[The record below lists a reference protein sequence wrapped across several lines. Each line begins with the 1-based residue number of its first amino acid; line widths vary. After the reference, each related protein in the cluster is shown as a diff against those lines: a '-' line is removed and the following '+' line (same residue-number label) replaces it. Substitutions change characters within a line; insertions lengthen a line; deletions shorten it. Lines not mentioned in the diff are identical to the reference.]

1 MCFSSVITKS
11 FKVRVL
17 AKCAS
22 LDEDASYSIVILLRK
37 QEDRDFLDLVYYGFS
52 SVLLHW

>member
-11 FKVRVL
+11 FKFRVL

-22 LDEDASYSIVILLRK
+22 LDEDASYSIVSLLRK